1 MSIPKNLSPR
11 QRIEALKALVRFKGD
26 EKKRHNGRVSE
37 VQKEFK
43 DLMKADAPAADSACR
58 QRLLDL
64 QAKWQLIADRKD
76 ERTEFKRKQDEAE
89 YQLLF
94 EDIREGTQIDI
105 PGTQVVLTLDSL
117 NHLKLATGATIAADK
132 DRPKDGDD
140 DVPEGGPKLPP
151 PADLKVL
158 ADLDAALDGFISE
171 SKLSAAAL
179 ATPGQG
185 EHPDDSKPGKNARG
199 LKPPVAPSASPVH

>member
-37 VQKEFK
+37 TQKEFK

-64 QAKWQLIADRKD
+64 QAKWKLIADRKD

-132 DRPKDGDD
+132 DRKDGDD

-158 ADLDAALDGFISE
+158 AELDAALDGFISE
-171 SKLSAAAL
+171 SKLSAAVL

-185 EHPDDSKPGKNARG
+185 EHPDEVKPKNARG
-199 LKPPVAPSASPVH
+199 LKPPPAPSASPVH